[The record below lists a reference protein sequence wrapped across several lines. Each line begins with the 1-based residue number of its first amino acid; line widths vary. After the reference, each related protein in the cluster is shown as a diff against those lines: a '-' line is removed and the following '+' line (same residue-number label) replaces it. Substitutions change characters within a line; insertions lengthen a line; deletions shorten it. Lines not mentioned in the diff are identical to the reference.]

1 MLERCAGLVFG
12 FIFHNGRAD
21 LVTDDSLA
29 AHLGHDHD
37 WIWLHLSLADHR
49 AKRFLESFDLLPP
62 PARQLLLSPREER
75 IQFHLTANGAYGVL
89 PDIERDFADHSLG
102 TGRLAFWF
110 DAAHLVTSRLH
121 SLRGVEHVRQQI
133 ENDGALGAPV
143 VALVRLQEEFVGLV
157 EQRLVVLGS
166 ELARIEDEVLADR
179 DHIGRDVL
187 GPLRRELSRYAR
199 EFSALR
205 GAIHRALSARYV
217 VQGGPLLEQLP
228 LLLQEAEDFERDAA
242 ALSDRARLLYEEI
255 GSRIADRSNR
265 SLSALTVISTLLL
278 PPTFVVGAFG
288 MNVGGIPW
296 GQAPNGFWAGLGL
309 CLALVLA
316 GLVLLR
322 RFRILP

>member
-1 MLERCAGLVFG
+1 M
-12 FIFHNGRAD
+12 
-21 LVTDDSLA
+21 
-29 AHLGHDHD
+29 
-37 WIWLHLSLADHR
+37 
-49 AKRFLESFDLLPP
+49 P
-62 PARQLLLSPREER
+62 PAARALLLAPQEDR
-75 IQFHLTANGAYGVL
+75 IQFHLTPAGAYGVL

-102 TGRLAFWF
+102 AGRLAFWF
-110 DAAHLVTSRLH
+110 DAGHLVTSRLH
-121 SLRGVEHVRQQI
+121 SLRAVEHLRDAI
-133 ENDGALGAPV
+133 LDGAELAAPV
-143 VALVRLQEEFVGLV
+143 AALVRLQDEFVGIV
-157 EQRLVVLGS
+157 ERRLAVLS
-166 ELARIEDEVLADR
+166 TELGRIEDDVLADR
-179 DHIGRDVL
+179 EHVGRDVL

-199 EFSALR
+199 EFAALR

-278 PPTFVVGAFG
+278 PPTFVAGAFG

-296 GQAPNGFWAGLGL
+296 SQNPAGFWAALGF
-309 CLALVLA
+309 CGVLVLVGYA
-316 GLVLLR
+316 VLR